1 MTPSPKT
8 LPYFDLI
15 LEGRTQG
22 DPAAE
27 ALSRYVHWGYWEDP
41 ARAGGAE
48 GLQAAM
54 DRLNAL
60 VLDAA
65 ELADGQSLLDAG
77 CGFGATLGSVDAAR
91 TGMKLTGL
99 NIDPRQLAVAR
110 EKVKP
115 RSGNTLEFVEGD
127 ACALPFPDASF
138 DRVTAVECIFHF
150 PSRLA
155 FIKEAARVL
164 KPGGVLSLSD
174 FVPEDPN
181 APPSWLGKWLGA
193 QVEKG
198 YGHLGDG
205 WPEGDYAKMAAKAG
219 LTVASDR
226 DITANTLPTYPIL
239 LGLLAGSSG
248 PKVRALRWGT
258 RLLDWS
264 SRLGWVR
271 YKVVSFLKPHSK

>member
-1 MTPSPKT
+1 MEQPKT

-15 LEGRTQG
+15 LEGKGKG

-27 ALSRYVHWGYWEDP
+27 ALSRYVHWGFWEDP
-41 ARAGGAE
+41 SRAGGPE
-48 GLQAAM
+48 SLQAAM
-54 DRLNAL
+54 DRLNGL

-65 ELADGQSLLDAG
+65 LLADGQTLLDAG
-77 CGFGATLGSVDAAR
+77 CGFGATLAAVDAAR
-91 TGMKLTGL
+91 SGMKMKGL

-110 EKVKP
+110 ETVKAKP
-115 RSGNTLEFVEGD
+115 GNTLEFVEGN

-138 DRVTAVECIFHF
+138 DRVTAVECVFHF
-150 PSRLA
+150 PSRFA

-181 APPSWLGKWLGA
+181 APPTWLGTWLGK

-205 WPEGDYAKMAAKAG
+205 WPEGDYATMAAKAG
-219 LTVASDR
+219 LLVASDR
-226 DITANTLPTYPIL
+226 DITENTLPTYPIL

-248 PKVRALRWGT
+248 PKARALRWGT
-258 RLLDWS
+258 RLLQWS

-271 YKVVSFLKPHSK
+271 YRIVSFRK